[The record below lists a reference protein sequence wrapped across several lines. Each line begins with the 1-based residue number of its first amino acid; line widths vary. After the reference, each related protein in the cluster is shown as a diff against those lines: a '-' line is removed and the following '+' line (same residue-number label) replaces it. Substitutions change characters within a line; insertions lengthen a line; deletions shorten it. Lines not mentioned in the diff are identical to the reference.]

1 MICLSSA
8 EFIKPFGFELGG
20 YAAESEHACFTSP
33 DLALA
38 RTQLLDYFYQQKDF
52 LQEDHVRPHAILTT
66 TTRNPHHTQSSP
78 HLDFPGSFC
87 QDFPGNACVIA

>member
-78 HLDFPGSFC
+78 LPHAILTTTTRNPH
-87 QDFPGNACVIA
+87 